1 MFKYQN
7 YFIATDANHVTQHR
21 RFVTPWFYVRLKS
34 VNYIKIKDH
43 PVIYDMLFFSMAGFF
58 TGWCIHLGGNK
69 VEHFV
74 SDNEIKQ
81 KLETVTAPFSFD
93 ERMGK

>member
-21 RFVTPWFYVRLKS
+21 RFVTHWFYVRLKS

-43 PVIYDMLFFSMAGFF
+43 PVIYDMFFFSMAGVF
-58 TGWCIHLGGNK
+58 TGWCIHLGANK
-69 VEHFV
+69 VEHFNLG
-74 SDNEIKQ
+74 DNEIQQ
-81 KLETVTAPFSFD
+81 KLDMETMVFD
-93 ERMGK
+93 ERMAK